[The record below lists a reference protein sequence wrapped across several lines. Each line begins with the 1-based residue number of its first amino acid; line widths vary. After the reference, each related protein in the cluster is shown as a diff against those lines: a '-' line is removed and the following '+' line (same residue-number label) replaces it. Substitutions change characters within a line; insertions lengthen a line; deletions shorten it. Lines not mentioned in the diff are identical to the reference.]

1 MDDPLSIDVRPLTEE
16 RLGDYLRFFDEKAF
30 TDNPRWASCYCY
42 FPYHDPDKIDWQRRT
57 GPENRTAIS
66 ACVRD
71 GTAQG
76 YLAYAGSE
84 VVGWC
89 NAAPRRL
96 YPMLNDAPAPDAET
110 TGSIFCFIVAPAYRD
125 KGIARSL
132 LAAAC
137 HGLRARGMRAVEAR
151 PVKEAKSAAANHHG
165 PLSLYLSAGFSVVR
179 EDEDGTVLVRKSLEE
194 IHARDV

>member
-1 MDDPLSIDVRPLTEE
+1 MDDPLMIDVRPLTEE

-30 TDNPRWASCYCY
+30 TDNPRWAFCYCY

-76 YLAYAGSE
+76 YLAYAGNE

-96 YPMLNDAPAPDAET
+96 YPMLERRARAGCGVDGFDLLLHRRAGVPRTRESPDRSSRRRV
-110 TGSIFCFIVAPAYRD
+110 TGC
-125 KGIARSL
+125 GIAGCAPSK
-132 LAAAC
+132 
-137 HGLRARGMRAVEAR
+137 RGR
-151 PVKEAKSAAANHHG
+151 
-165 PLSLYLSAGFSVVR
+165 
-179 EDEDGTVLVRKSLEE
+179 
-194 IHARDV
+194 

>member
-1 MDDPLSIDVRPLTEE
+1 MSAAVAIRPLAPE
-16 RLGDYLRFFDEKAF
+16 RLPDFLRFFDTDAF
-30 TDNPRWASCYCY
+30 ADNPRWAFCYCY

-76 YLAYAGSE
+76 YLAYAGSD

-96 YPMLNDAPAPDAET
+96 YPMLNDPPAPDAET
-110 TGSIFCFIVAPAYRD
+110 TGSIFCFIVAPAYR
-125 KGIARSL
+125 KRGISRSL

-137 HGLRARGMRAVEAR
+137 SGLRERGMRTVEAR
-151 PVKEAKSAAANHHG
+151 PVKDARSAAANHHG
-165 PLSLYLSAGFSVVR
+165 PLSLYLSAGFSIVR
-179 EDEDGTVLVRKSLEE
+179 DDEDGSVLVRKSLG
-194 IHARDV
+194 